1 MKEVSYR
8 LVSSSTCRHSISAKN
23 ADLVVI
29 TTTTHRE
36 GLFAIESVIVIA
48 ESVSDLD
55 GDDFLKLFSIYDKFF
70 IVENWLFFCVF
81 HSFMIL
87 RVVFP

>member
-1 MKEVSYR
+1 MKEVSYS
-8 LVSSSTCRHSISAKN
+8 LVSGSTCRHSISAKN

-36 GLFAIESVIVIA
+36 GLFTIESVIVIA

-55 GDDFLKLFSIYDKFF
+55 GDDFLKLFSVYD
-70 IVENWLFFCVF
+70 
-81 HSFMIL
+81 
-87 RVVFP
+87 